1 MPNVSFESSL
11 LLVRSRGFFICL
23 ELGYSSFKIH
33 ILMLFM
39 SACSLFP
46 RRVSRGCFQKK
57 VDCKHI
63 HCPSFRNVSEWR
75 CTGGGFRDFS
85 VHQGSV
91 FSVRWN
97 LFNDI

>member
-63 HCPSFRNVSEWR
+63 HCPSLKMSLNGGAQGEGSEIFLSTR
-75 CTGGGFRDFS
+75 LC
-85 VHQGSV
+85 
-91 FSVRWN
+91 
-97 LFNDI
+97 LLCKMELI